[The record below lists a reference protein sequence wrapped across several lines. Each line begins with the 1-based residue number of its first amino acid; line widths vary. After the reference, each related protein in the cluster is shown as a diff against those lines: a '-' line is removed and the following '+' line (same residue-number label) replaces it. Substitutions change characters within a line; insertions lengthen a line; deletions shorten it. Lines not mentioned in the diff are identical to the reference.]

1 MVWWIMADK
10 NKKEKTFKKIKK
22 KNIWSSIVAVVL
34 FSILSVLVLAAII
47 QTLTLYVIDEKL
59 SAEYESIK
67 DMGKLY
73 EGKVISD
80 LSGLYSLLDSQ
91 DRDYVIVNE
100 AGNVLHQK
108 GEATYSAEKKE
119 MSLSD
124 HSESIFV
131 YTDTTERG
139 VLFIDQRGLVSVDM
153 RKLHA

>member
-47 QTLTLYVIDEKL
+47 HTLTLYVIDEKL